1 MDAAAQ
7 WALVGSAAMLGLG
20 GAVHCAAMC
29 GPACA
34 VVAMPSKGWL
44 RAMPFYLG
52 RVAGYAL
59 GGAIASGGFQWLA
72 WASSSAPVL
81 RPLWGL
87 LHAAAL
93 AYGLWLLLTGRQ
105 PAFLASW
112 GRQPVVAGGRGLQ
125 PAGALARAGGS
136 AAVSGGGGGGWQV
149 MQTPWSQAAAG
160 TAWVAWPC
168 GLLQSALLVAAMA
181 DNPATAATAMAVFA
195 VMSTPGLHAGPG
207 LAQWLLRRAGGSAA
221 GPGIRPIRDHALRLA
236 GLFLVMA
243 SAWALG
249 HDLFRR
255 AAELCFG

>member
-1 MDAAAQ
+1 MDTAAQ

-34 VVAMPSKGWL
+34 VVASPSRGWFK
-44 RAMPFYLG
+44 AMPLYLG
-52 RVAGYAL
+52 RAAGYAL

-112 GRQPVVAGGRGLQ
+112 GRQPLVARGGGLRT
-125 PAGALARAGGS
+125 AGALAGAGGS
-136 AAVSGGGGGGWQV
+136 TPVSAGSGGGWQV

-181 DNPATAATAMAVFA
+181 DNPVTAALAMAVFA
-195 VMSTPGLHAGPG
+195 LISTPGLHAGPG
-207 LAQWLLRRAGGSAA
+207 LAQWLRRRAGGSSA
-221 GPGIRPIRDHALRLA
+221 GSGIGPWRDHALRLA
-236 GLFLVMA
+236 GLCLLLA
-243 SAWALG
+243 SSWALG

-255 AAELCFG
+255 AAERCFG